1 MAAVEIAPH
10 VVLLEKLMGVL
21 GLVDKAGHSLIPQ
34 HILYTWLVML
44 ILIVLSWLGTRRLS
58 IVPKGVQNLLE
69 VLVSGMENFVVS
81 SMGESGRRVFP
92 FLLVLFVFIL
102 FGNLIGLVPGCNAPT
117 AVLNTNFAL
126 AISVFVYY
134 NYLGLKMHGPK
145 YIKHFTGPVWWMI
158 PLMLPIEL
166 ISHLVR
172 PVSLSFRLFGNIFG
186 EEMTL
191 ILFFFLL
198 PLVSTLPIY
207 FLYFLIKTLQAFV
220 FFMLSM
226 IYLQQSFEEAH

>member
-10 VVLLEKLMGVL
+10 VVLMEKLMGL
-21 GLVDKAGHSLIPQ
+21 IGLVDDAGHSLIPQ
-34 HILYTWLVML
+34 HILYMWLVML
-44 ILIVLSWLGTRRLS
+44 ILIVLSWLGTRTLS
-58 IVPKGVQNLLE
+58 MVPRGIQNFLEIV
-69 VLVSGMENFVVS
+69 VSGLESFVVTT
-81 SMGESGRRVFP
+81 MGENGRKVFP
-92 FLLVLFVFIL
+92 FLLTLFLFIL
-102 FGNLIGLVPGCNAPT
+102 FANLIGLVPGCNAPT
-117 AVLNTNFAL
+117 AVLNTNFGL
-126 AISVFVYY
+126 AICVFLYY
-134 NYLGLKMHGPK
+134 NYLGLKIHGPK
-145 YIKHFTGPVWWMI
+145 YIKHFTGPVWWMV

-198 PLVSTLPIY
+198 PIISTMPIY